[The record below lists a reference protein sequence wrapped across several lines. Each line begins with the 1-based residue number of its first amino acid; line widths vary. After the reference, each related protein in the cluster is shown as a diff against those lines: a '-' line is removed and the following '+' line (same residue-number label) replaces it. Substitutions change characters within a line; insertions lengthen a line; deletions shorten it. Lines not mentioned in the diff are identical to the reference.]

1 MATRAPEDV
10 AVEQAKMPL
19 LEHLAELRRRLLYSM
34 MAFLVAFF
42 ICFYFA
48 DDIFRFLVA
57 PLEKVLQARNEA
69 GQPGEYRLI
78 YTALTEKFFVNVK
91 VAFFAA
97 FMAAFPVI
105 ASQVWMFVAP
115 GLYRSE
121 RKAFLPFL
129 YVTPV
134 LFLLGASLVYYL
146 LMPVAW
152 EFFVGFQESGT
163 AEGGA
168 PVELLPRVSEYLNL
182 SMRLIFA
189 FGLAFELPV
198 ALTLMV
204 RAGLTS
210 AEGLATKRR
219 YAIVIAFIAAAVL
232 TPPDPLSQISLAIP
246 IIILYEISIWT
257 ARFIERQRARETAA
271 MTGAAE

>member
-1 MATRAPEDV
+1 MASKRAPEDV
-10 AVEQAKMPL
+10 QVDQAKMPL

-34 MAFLVAFF
+34 VAFLVAFF

-48 DDIFRFLVA
+48 NDIFNFLVA
-57 PLEKVLQARNEA
+57 PLERVLAARA
-69 GQPGEYRLI
+69 ASGQPGDYKLI

-134 LFLLGASLVYYL
+134 LFLLGAALVYYL

-152 EFFVGFQESGT
+152 RFFVDFQDPGVD
-163 AEGGA
+163 GGA
-168 PVELLPRVSEYLNL
+168 PIELLPRVSEYLNL

-204 RAGLTS
+204 RAGLTT
-210 AEGLATKRR
+210 AESLAGKRR

-257 ARFIERQRARETAA
+257 ARLIERQRARETPAL
-271 MTGAAE
+271 TGAAG